1 MPMKR
6 YLSIIIITIT
16 LLSLCACSSDNS
28 QNSDSNST
36 AQSSAIDQTD
46 ADNDKEID
54 DTYNSDKLNNSEN
67 TVLIRYFRQRKELPY
82 NDDIKGVLDNIKACE
97 DKPKT
102 EFEHKIGSIAIIYS
116 NNEGSEDFANIYI
129 GKDDNIYARYINSA
143 DEEIAYKLDIEA
155 LGLE

>member
-1 MPMKR
+1 MKK
-6 YLSIIIITIT
+6 YLSIIIIVIA
-16 LLSLCACSSDNS
+16 LLSLCACSSNNS

-36 AQSSAIDQTD
+36 AQSSVIDQTN
-46 ADNDKEID
+46 ADNDVETD

-82 NDDIKGVLDNIKACE
+82 NDEMKGILDNIKACE

-102 EFEHKIGSIAIIYS
+102 EFEHKIGSISITYS
-116 NNEGSEDFANIYI
+116 DNEGSEDFANIYM
-129 GKDDNIYARYINSA
+129 GKDDNIYARYINNS
-143 DEEIAYKLDIEA
+143 DEEIAYKLDIEE